1 MTDVDKKGPPRFLF
15 LEFLEPEINGLLS
28 GLRKEFS
35 VSKFDHSI
43 HLTVRGPYSGSIPF
57 TEIEKNQNILDTE
70 PLLIHGAGKFDNRDS
85 YVVYIK
91 VHSEALRKIWW
102 KPDFPIEKFGFNP
115 HITLY
120 KGKDEVLADKI
131 LLFLQEEQITLACH
145 QARLAPFASKQG
157 ELFAYDEI
165 PIEKHFLT
173 LSNNRNVRAD
183 ILQRAA
189 RLISNHRKSLVG
201 EKY

>member
-1 MTDVDKKGPPRFLF
+1 MNEGEKKGPPRFLF
-15 LEFLEPEINGLLS
+15 LELLEPEINGLLT

-43 HLTVRGPYSGSIPF
+43 HLTVRGPYPSTIPV
-57 TEIEKNQNILDTE
+57 TEIEENQNILDKE
-70 PLLIHGAGKFDNRDS
+70 PLLIHGVGKFDNQGTNI
-85 YVVYIK
+85 VYIK
-91 VHSEALRKIWW
+91 VFSEALRKIWW
-102 KPDFPIEKFGFNP
+102 KPDFPINKFGFNP

-120 KGKDEVLADKI
+120 KGNDEELANKM
-131 LLFLQEEQITLACH
+131 LHFLQTEQIKLVCH
-145 QARLAPFASKQG
+145 QARLTPYASKQG

-165 PIEKHFLT
+165 PIQKHFLN

-189 RLISNHRKSLVG
+189 RVVEDHRKSSG
-201 EKY
+201 